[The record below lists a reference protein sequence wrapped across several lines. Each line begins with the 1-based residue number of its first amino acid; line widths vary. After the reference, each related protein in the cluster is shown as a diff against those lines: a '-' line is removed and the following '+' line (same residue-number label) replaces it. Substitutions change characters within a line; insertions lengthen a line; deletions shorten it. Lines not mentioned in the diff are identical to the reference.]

1 MNKGLQRIAIIASV
15 IWVVVGTFWLHSLLM
30 DERGHLAHQRFG
42 HCIDEA
48 RRLPDNRSGAMDTC
62 SAAFEEEWVRD
73 VGPDAPIWGAA
84 LINVGIA
91 LILGW
96 LALWIVTSLTA
107 WVYRGFRGA

>member
-15 IWVVVGTFWLHSLLM
+15 IWVAAGTFWLHSLLM
-30 DERGHLAHQRFG
+30 DERGNHAVQRYG
-42 HCIDEA
+42 RCIDEA
-48 RRLPDNRSGAMDTC
+48 RGSGAMDTC
-62 SAAFEEEWVRD
+62 SAAFSAEWDRD